1 MYLHLYYPDPDF
13 SPIRIRTQEKWP
25 ILRTKGPGFETLM
38 WREYSKARQIR
49 RYLGYM
55 LRDQEEVVP
64 VPLGDGVVHDGPRG
78 RVADRTTVV
87 DGEVSVV
94 NPTKRERGGGTNQ
107 PSDPKS

>member
-1 MYLHLYYPDPDF
+1 
-13 SPIRIRTQEKWP
+13 
-25 ILRTKGPGFETLM
+25 M